1 MDLFDVGSHR
11 LAAPYHYDAATHL
24 WLDMQTED
32 EALCGFDPLGSETV
46 GDIVALSFESVG
58 ADIRRGRAFGSLEA
72 AKFVGPLNAPISG
85 RITAHNANVLARP
98 GLVNQAP
105 LEHWLIRLELTD
117 AARELPLLIHGRER
131 VSAWFES
138 EQKRFKQK
146 GMIAE

>member
-1 MDLFDVGSHR
+1 
-11 LAAPYHYDAATHL
+11 
-24 WLDMQTED
+24 
-32 EALCGFDPLGSETV
+32 
-46 GDIVALSFESVG
+46 
-58 ADIRRGRAFGSLEA
+58 
-72 AKFVGPLNAPISG
+72 
-85 RITAHNANVLARP
+85 
-98 GLVNQAP
+98 VNQAP